1 MNDAIALMREKTEQ
15 DLVEMKASQE
25 KLQSA
30 HGEIAASVIEIKAT
44 QQELAAAVRAI
55 TGQLTDAVELFKQGQ
70 STVAT
75 GSNNN
80 NREDK
85 NALEEKETTGAA
97 TTARLNLKYI
107 YGMGSSHLLTNAAAQ
122 ASCTTTHTS
131 SANEGGSGMS
141 AADRLRQ
148 RLALGQTQGSV
159 GEITPRVDEPIEVP
173 AASGGVR
180 EVLLSLT
187 KLPVDQR
194 RVLSGKLREILND
207 TSIDRDERARV
218 ASALIRRWFHED
230 QSDAEGGHEEEPRT
244 AQEKE
249 IKGIREEVQVTDIEE
264 LLDCEGSGVSE
275 VVSSGL
281 SEGVDSE
288 VDIGD
293 GTQNMEVLA
302 PLEEQQEQEFD
313 EVKRNRDLSAM
324 EVASAPDVEL
334 VREEQWPPG
343 ETTSGGEVKV
353 NAVGELSSGRC
364 DTR

>member
-1 MNDAIALMREKTEQ
+1 
-15 DLVEMKASQE
+15 
-25 KLQSA
+25 
-30 HGEIAASVIEIKAT
+30 
-44 QQELAAAVRAI
+44 
-55 TGQLTDAVELFKQGQ
+55 
-70 STVAT
+70 
-75 GSNNN
+75 
-80 NREDK
+80 
-85 NALEEKETTGAA
+85 
-97 TTARLNLKYI
+97 
-107 YGMGSSHLLTNAAAQ
+107 
-122 ASCTTTHTS
+122 
-131 SANEGGSGMS
+131 MS

-281 SEGVDSE
+281 SEGVDSDE
-288 VDIGD
+288 DIGD

-302 PLEEQQEQEFD
+302 PLEEQQEQEFATGIIAAVGIMEKD
-313 EVKRNRDLSAM
+313 VMQSGDSQVGGAIRDDSIVSIMSMGYEGCCFQEESMETQRQERGVVDYDYDDGDTTSAKFKYGRP
-324 EVASAPDVEL
+324 AFAPGEIGMFV
-334 VREEQWPPG
+334 VTGRPPG
-343 ETTSGGEVKV
+343 RLIGG
-353 NAVGELSSGRC
+353 
-364 DTR
+364 